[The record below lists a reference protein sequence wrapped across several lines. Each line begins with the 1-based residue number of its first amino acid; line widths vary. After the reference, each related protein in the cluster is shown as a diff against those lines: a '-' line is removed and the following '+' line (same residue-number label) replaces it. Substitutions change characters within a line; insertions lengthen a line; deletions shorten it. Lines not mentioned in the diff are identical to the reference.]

1 LGDEIM
7 QFFDHMSYTNI
18 VVLYSVI
25 GFVVTYSLY
34 FLLRQFFPH
43 FIVQDVDSD
52 FIAGLH
58 AALFTITFLT
68 LGYSLANVGETA
80 DKYQQDVVAEA
91 NEIKSLDLLL
101 AFYDSEESTKL
112 RKDLRQY
119 AASIVKDEWPL
130 LSKGQGSETTRLVQ
144 RKIRADLMR
153 LNPTTGKELAI
164 YSEILKISANIVHAR
179 SSRIQNSGSSLNPQF
194 MTTSNIGYLG
204 VLIISALMLT
214 QFTWFRFYALII
226 QVIAVSFIFAATI
239 VLDNP
244 FKGSNSVMAD
254 PILIVA
260 DSPISL
266 SD

>member
-1 LGDEIM
+1 M
-7 QFFDHMSYTNI
+7 HFFDHMNYSSIIIFYC
-18 VVLYSVI
+18 VVGLLFTWGLYL
-25 GFVVTYSLY
+25 SL
-34 FLLRQFFPH
+34 RKFFPN
-43 FIVQDVDSD
+43 FIVQDIDSD

-91 NEIKSLDLLL
+91 NDIKSLDVLL
-101 AFYDSEESTKL
+101 ALYNTEEATNL
-112 RKDLRQY
+112 RQDLRQY
-119 AASIVKDEWPL
+119 AKSIVIDEWPL
-130 LSKGQGSETTRLVQ
+130 LSKSKGSLTTQVFQ
-144 RKIRADLMR
+144 RKIRADLQL

-164 YSEILKISANIVHAR
+164 YAEILKTSAKIVQAR
-179 SSRIQNSGSSLNPQF
+179 SSRIQNSGARLAPQY
-194 MTTSNIGYLG
+194 MATSNIGYLG

-214 QFTWFRFYALII
+214 QFTWFRFFALIV

-244 FKGSNSVMAD
+244 FKGTDKITAE
-254 PILIVA
+254 PIASVA
-260 DSPISL
+260 DSPIRL

>member
-1 LGDEIM
+1 MRL
-7 QFFDHMSYTNI
+7 FDHMSYSSI
-18 VVLYSVI
+18 VVFYSAI
-25 GFVVTYSLY
+25 GFIITYGLY
-34 FLLRQFFPH
+34 FSFRTFFPR

-91 NEIKSLDLLL
+91 NEIKSLDVLL
-101 AFYDSEESTKL
+101 AFYDTEEATNL
-112 RKDLRQY
+112 RKVLRQY
-119 AASIVKDEWPL
+119 ATSIVKDEWPL
-130 LSKGQGSETTRLVQ
+130 LSKSKESETTRLIL
-144 RKIRADLMR
+144 RKIRADLQH
-153 LNPTTGKELAI
+153 LNPTTGKELTI
-164 YSEILKISANIVHAR
+164 YSEILRTSASIVQAR
-179 SSRIQNSGSSLNPQF
+179 SSRIQNSGARLAPQY
-194 MTTSNIGYLG
+194 MATSNIGYLG

-214 QFTWFRFYALII
+214 QFTWFRFYALIV

-244 FKGSNSVMAD
+244 FKGSDKIMAD
-254 PILIVA
+254 PISIVA
-260 DSPISL
+260 DSPIRL

>member
-1 LGDEIM
+1 MHFL
-7 QFFDHMSYTNI
+7 DHLSYSNI
-18 VVLYSVI
+18 VVFYSAF
-25 GFVVTYSLY
+25 GFIFTYGLY
-34 FLLRQFFPH
+34 FSLRTFFPH
-43 FIVQDVDSD
+43 FVVQDVDSD

-91 NEIKSLDLLL
+91 NEIKSLDVLL
-101 AFYDSEESTKL
+101 AFYDTEEATNL
-112 RKDLRQY
+112 RNVLRQY
-119 AASIVKDEWPL
+119 AKSIVTDEWPL
-130 LSKGQGSETTRLVQ
+130 LSTNQGSDATRLIQ
-144 RKIRADLMR
+144 RKIRADLQH

-164 YSEILKISANIVHAR
+164 YAEILRTSANIVQAR
-179 SSRIQNSGSSLNPQF
+179 SGRIQNSGARLAPQY
-194 MTTSNIGYLG
+194 MATSNIGYLG

-214 QFTWFRFYALII
+214 QFTWFRFYALIV

-244 FKGSNSVMAD
+244 FKGSDKITAD
-254 PILIVA
+254 PISSVV
-260 DSPISL
+260 DSPIRL

>member
-1 LGDEIM
+1 MYI
-7 QFFDHMSYTNI
+7 FDHMD
-18 VVLYSVI
+18 YSSIIIFYCVI
-25 GFVVTYSLY
+25 GFLFTYGLFFSL
-34 FLLRQFFPH
+34 RKFFPH

-91 NEIKSLDLLL
+91 NDIKSLDVLL
-101 AFYDSEESTKL
+101 ALYDTEDAKIL
-112 RKDLRQY
+112 RQDLRAY
-119 AASIVKDEWPL
+119 AKSIVTDEWPL
-130 LSKGQGSETTRLVQ
+130 LANSQGSETTLIFQ
-144 RKIRADLMR
+144 RKIRANLQH

-164 YSEILKISANIVHAR
+164 YSEILKTSAKIVQAR
-179 SSRIQNSGSSLNPQF
+179 SSRIQNSGARLAPQY
-194 MTTSNIGYLG
+194 MATSNIGYLG

-214 QFTWFRFYALII
+214 QFTWFRFYALIV
-226 QVIAVSFIFAATI
+226 QVVAVSFIFAATI

-244 FKGSNSVMAD
+244 FKGSDKITAESIA
-254 PILIVA
+254 IVA
-260 DSPISL
+260 DSPIRL